1 MVGPVRLPDRQQIPE
16 AFATETI
23 AREGPAGQ
31 LWIETLPDRVARLL
45 DRWDLEPHGHV
56 MHGYVALIIPVI
68 QHNLHRILKIS
79 WIDADS
85 QDEADALLAWDG
97 RGAVRLYDADPD
109 EGALLLERLDA
120 GTTLESLPPDRAIE
134 MAGRLLRRLA
144 IPAPD
149 WARPLPGIASDLRE
163 SLHARWAACGR
174 PFDRG
179 VLDRSTRLIARLGPE
194 CSSTLVNSDLHYQ
207 NVLAGEREPWLAI
220 DPKAVAGD
228 PEFGVAPLLWQKFGA
243 IQNTQEM
250 DRRMKIVCRAAE
262 LDEARA
268 YGWSYVRIVDYW
280 LWAVE
285 LGYTEDPARCA
296 HLVRLLD
303 SCLAAGSS

>member
-1 MVGPVRLPDRQQIPE
+1 
-16 AFATETI
+16 
-23 AREGPAGQ
+23 
-31 LWIETLPDRVARLL
+31 
-45 DRWDLEPHGHV
+45 
-56 MHGYVALIIPVI
+56 MHGYVAIIIPVI
-68 QHNLHRILKIS
+68 QYNLNRILKIS

-85 QDEADALLAWDG
+85 RAEADALLAWNG
-97 RGAVRLYDADPD
+97 RGAVQLFDADRE

-120 GTTLESLPPDRAIE
+120 GTTLESLPPDSAIE
-134 MAGRLLRRLA
+134 VAGRLLRRLA

-149 WARPLPGIASDLRE
+149 WARPLPGIAAELRE
-163 SLHARWAACGR
+163 SLPVRWAACGQ

-179 VLDRSTRLIARLGPE
+179 VLDRTTRLIDLLGPE
-194 CSSTLVNSDLHYQ
+194 CRGALVNSDLHYR
-207 NVLAGEREPWLAI
+207 NVLAGKRDSWLAI

-243 IQNTQEM
+243 IQNIRELA
-250 DRRMKIVCRAAE
+250 RRMKIVCRAAD

-280 LWAVE
+280 LWSVE
-285 LGYTEDPARCA
+285 LGYTENPARCER
-296 HLVRLLD
+296 LVRLLE